1 MGQEDLAGARFRFTS
16 RETTIGSP
24 RADFIMARSDSA
36 PIYRAA
42 ERLIH
47 YHIRLI
53 ERVWENVGDPK

>member
-1 MGQEDLAGARFRFTS
+1 MDEPVRPARGKAGNSPGHFWPM
-16 RETTIGSP
+16 TTIGSP

-53 ERVWENVGDPK
+53 ERV

>member
-36 PIYRAA
+36 PIDEAGNTTA
-42 ERLIH
+42 
-47 YHIRLI
+47 
-53 ERVWENVGDPK
+53 V